1 MVNKSILG
9 NQQPSSNILNHAMNK
24 FKENNNTKF
33 IGEGNEEVK

>member
-9 NQQPSSNILNHAMNK
+9 NQTGSNILNHAMNK
-24 FKENNNTKF
+24 FKENSNTKF